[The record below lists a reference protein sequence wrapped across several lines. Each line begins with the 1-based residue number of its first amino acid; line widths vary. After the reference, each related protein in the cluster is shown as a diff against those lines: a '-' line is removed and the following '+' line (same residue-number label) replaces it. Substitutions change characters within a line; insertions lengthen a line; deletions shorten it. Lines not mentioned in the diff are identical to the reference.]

1 MTKDLSLVVES
12 KGSTETIERFVS
24 IQAGQYWQALED
36 DLHKQIAKGDILLLT
51 QVDHVDN
58 TPHTMHLRF
67 HPTKIESWS
76 KEAKFYIDKFLSCF
90 SHVDEAVAA
99 KSRDADLA
107 AVHGRIA
114 AEQQSMNEACVDL
127 KLLDSIISQEEAKRQ
142 IARGEANLPQVQA
155 YVPESAVSAIQSQQL
170 TALIDTQLTA
180 DSIDAIKSV
189 MANQGSIIQKRS
201 DWIQAKT
208 KKIQEIVARTVPFYE
223 EKAAVAL
230 ALTSEMRLQ
239 INKLMQG
246 VESLNLY
253 TLKDVEILPVSDG
266 ISADRSV
273 KVTVMQDVLFMDEE
287 LAVYADVDESFDCSS
302 RGIFFSELA
311 KNPELVNQIF
321 TTERCVVGIATTRH
335 DIVYEGLSDVD
346 KYRRQMENK
355 RVFLLIRDGQNIN
368 CIVSPDV
375 GHQFTGTL
383 FPSQGQL
390 DRPFTG
396 FDGSRITFESINFTQ
411 SLSRFEKMAIIYK
424 RLLIL
429 LCGLDHKHKILGDFY
444 EGPASLEFVSMRFQ
458 EQYFR
463 FVYDQS
469 GDGLISGERPEPFE
483 AWVKEMNKGM
493 GSGSRVLAM
502 FYKLA
507 EPDTI
512 PFAFER
518 ESHHNSRG
526 GRSLRMNL
534 RSAEQYCF
542 GILQRS
548 KNELFLPVELRSR
561 FSQSKDYW
569 NSKLNV
575 TKALE
580 SRSGR
585 SGFSMLCL
593 DRVEPEPLLWYL
605 HDRKSRVLNVAGI
618 RLLKSALTIITA
630 ERSAE
635 QDIRKQLMEALQEA
649 RIASQ
654 HEAVAYVTEAIA
666 IWRCSKNGASLVE
679 TIKDQKDMKKL
690 LDTLYSLTS
699 KGVDRSD
706 EVISAEQADGRVVL
720 RVSLDTSGF
729 YVAYSSALPSERDD
743 RLEPHSW
750 VNRTRY
756 RVTKDD
762 VKPQPSTK
770 VLFTSIENAE
780 QVKYEAPEDITRQY
794 IHILKKIA
802 YHRYN
807 EKQKAFDIPSPT
819 AALSVF
825 YDACA
830 SVNSFNKLV
839 SDYLSV
845 RRASLK
851 NGSITEPMVYIEI
864 GCFVK
869 KDYDGFMQD
878 YRIMLRCLEAYK
890 LISWVASHHAES
902 VQQSWS
908 RSVKSVYQNETFWAN
923 SIDMAIKN
931 AHAGQSL
938 TNLLELVCAWR
949 PDSLNQL
956 RVAQQSVFTC
966 TAIECGE
973 PSAPDYARHSY
984 DAALKDMEVKPFYHA
999 DIVDVGGSIDKFL
1012 NIQVPANYRPVIFAK
1027 PRFFSFSGGD
1037 KVIHIFSYDL
1047 TASEGENKHRVSS
1060 VLAKPNDMEYSVYSS
1075 LEEAMSKLDQ
1085 GVRIIDGTHYP
1096 TTFVDAEKPAKVPLC
1111 LQHIKSIRS
1120 VVLLADGSEFKD

>member
-1 MTKDLSLVVES
+1 MSHGISASNNTKSN
-12 KGSTETIERFVS
+12 TETVERFVS
-24 IQAGQYWQALED
+24 IQAGQYWQALDD

-58 TPHTMHLRF
+58 APHTMHVRF
-67 HPTKIESWS
+67 HPSKVESWS
-76 KEAKFYIDKFLSCF
+76 KEAKFYIDKFLSSF

-107 AVHGRIA
+107 AVQGRIA
-114 AEQQSMNEACVDL
+114 AEQQSMNEACADT

-142 IARGEANLPQVQA
+142 ISRGEANLPTVQA
-155 YVPESAVSAIQSQQL
+155 YVPQSAVSAIQSQQL

-189 MANQGSIIQKRS
+189 MANQSSIIQKRS
-201 DWIQAKT
+201 EWIQAKT
-208 KKIQEIVARTVPFYE
+208 KKIQDIVARTVPFYE

-239 INKLMQG
+239 IDKLMQG

-253 TLKDVEILPVSDG
+253 TLKDVEILSVSSG
-266 ISADRSV
+266 VGADRSV

-287 LAVYADVDESFDCSS
+287 LAVYADVNEKFDFSS
-302 RGIFFSELA
+302 RGVFFNELA
-311 KNPELVNQIF
+311 TNPELVNQIF

-335 DIVYEGLSDVD
+335 DIVYEGISDMD

-355 RVFLLIRDGQNIN
+355 RVFLLTRDGHNIN

-444 EGPASLEFVSMRFQ
+444 DGPASLDFVSMKFQ

-469 GDGLISGERPEPFE
+469 GDGLISGERPESFE
-483 AWVKEMNKGM
+483 SWVEDMNKGM

-507 EPDTI
+507 EPESI

-526 GRSLRMNL
+526 GRSLRMKL
-534 RSAEQYCF
+534 KSGEDYSF

-548 KNELFLPVELRSR
+548 KNELFLPVELRR
-561 FSQSKDYW
+561 NHSKDCY
-569 NSKLNV
+569 NSKLNISR
-575 TKALE
+575 ALE

-585 SGFSMLCL
+585 TGFSLLCL
-593 DRVEPEPLLWYL
+593 DRVEPEPLQWYL
-605 HDRKSRVLNVAGI
+605 HDRKTRVLNVAGI
-618 RLLKSALTIITA
+618 RLLKSALTIIKG
-630 ERSAE
+630 ERPNE
-635 QDIRKQLMEALQEA
+635 QHIREQLMQALLDAHIANPIDAA
-649 RIASQ
+649 R
-654 HEAVAYVTEAIA
+654 YVTEAIA
-666 IWRCSKNGASLVE
+666 IWRCSKNGASLTE
-679 TIKDQKDMKKL
+679 TIKDSKDMKKL

-699 KGVDRSD
+699 KSVDRTD
-706 EVISAEQADGRVVL
+706 QIIAAEEGAGRLVL
-720 RVSLDTSGF
+720 RVTLDTSGF
-729 YVAYSSALPSERDD
+729 YVAYSSPLPNERDD
-743 RLEPHSW
+743 RLEPHAW

-762 VKPQPSTK
+762 IKPQPSTM
-770 VLFTSIENAE
+770 VLFTSVENAE
-780 QVKYEAPEDITRQY
+780 QVKYEAAEDITREH
-794 IHILKKIA
+794 IHVLKKIA

-807 EKQKAFDIPSPT
+807 EKQKAFDIPSPV

-825 YDACA
+825 YDACV
-830 SVNSFNKLV
+830 SVDSFKSLV
-839 SDYLSV
+839 NNYLSV
-845 RRASLK
+845 RRASMK
-851 NGSITEPMVYIEI
+851 NDSITEPRIYIEI
-864 GCFVK
+864 GCFIK

-878 YRIMLRCLEAYK
+878 YRIMLRCLEAYE
-890 LISWVASHHAES
+890 LLSWVASHHDES
-902 VQQSWS
+902 IQQSWS
-908 RSVKSVYQNETFWAN
+908 RAVKSVYQNERYWAN
-923 SIDMAIKN
+923 SIDQAVKK
-931 AHAGQSL
+931 AQAGQSL
-938 TNLLELVCAWR
+938 TDLFQVVCAWR

-956 RVAQQSVFTC
+956 RVAQQAVFTC
-966 TAIECGE
+966 TTIECGE
-973 PSAPDYARHSY
+973 ANAPAYANHSY
-984 DAALKDMEVKPFYHA
+984 DAALKEMEVKPFFHD
-999 DIVDVGGSIDKFL
+999 DINDVGASVDTFL
-1012 NIQVPANYRPVIFAK
+1012 NIKAPANYQPVILAK
-1027 PRFFSFSGGD
+1027 PRFFGFSGSG
-1037 KVIHIFSYDL
+1037 KEIHIYSYDL
-1047 TASEGENKHRVSS
+1047 TADEGDNKRRVSS
-1060 VLAKPNDMEYSVYSS
+1060 VMAKPNDMDYSVHSS
-1075 LEEAMSKLDQ
+1075 LEKAMSHANP
-1085 GVRIIDGTHYP
+1085 GTYTINEVPHQ
-1096 TTFVDAEKPAKVPLC
+1096 TTLVDVAKPAKEPFS
-1111 LQHIKSIRS
+1111 LQHIKSCRRVI
-1120 VVLLADGSEFKD
+1120 LLADGSEFKDY